1 MKLPL
6 IFNLSCMFRFTLFL
20 LIGILSLNSCKKE
33 EAQRPNV
40 VLIMTD
46 DQGWGDLSLHQN
58 PYVQTPNLDK
68 MAAAGA
74 SFERYYVSPLC
85 APTRASLLTGKYH
98 LRTGVTS
105 VTGGYERMRSEEIT
119 IAEVFKANGYATG
132 AFGKW
137 HNGEHFPEDP
147 IGQGFEEFYGFCA
160 GHWNNYVDSPVQS
173 QFEMIQSEGYLPDV
187 LTSKAIEFIDKNK
200 EESFLCYLPLNIPH
214 SPHQVADKYFDKYK
228 AMGLDDE
235 LSSIYGMVENIDE
248 NVGRVLQHLEDSDL
262 FENTIV
268 LFMSDNGPNGERFNG
283 NMKGI
288 KGHVDEGGVRSPL
301 FVNWKN
307 TISENFVISDL
318 AAHIDIF
325 PTLIELC
332 NLNVEKRPDFDGISI
347 ADLLTQKKKSLP
359 EREIYSIRSFDGT
372 SQTYPASVRTPQF
385 RWVTEKEGNRLYDM
399 VNDPEQ
405 KEDIVGKFPE
415 LNRQFA
421 DKFNAWYK
429 RATADLSEDSRIA
442 VPIGYKEVNR
452 VELQAPESRF
462 TGNVR
467 FFEGHGWAND
477 WLTDWK
483 SSADSI
489 WWELDAV
496 QSQQYE
502 VYVKYTCNEQNVGS
516 EFILSLNDQ
525 QFIAK
530 VTEAHDPK
538 PIYSPD
544 RIPRKEAYEKV
555 WKELKIGIIN
565 VPEGKQKVYLRAKK
579 IANETVS
586 DIKSL
591 VFRRVD

>member
-6 IFNLSCMFRFTLFL
+6 IFNHNSMFRITLFL
-20 LIGILSLNSCKKE
+20 LIGTLSLNSCKKE
-33 EAQRPNV
+33 ETQRPNV
-40 VLIMTD
+40 VLILTD
-46 DQGWGDLSLHQN
+46 DQGWGDLSLHKN

-105 VTGGYERMRSEEIT
+105 VTGGYERMRSEETT
-119 IAEVFKANGYATG
+119 IAEAFKANGYATG

-160 GHWNNYVDSPVQS
+160 GHWNNYFDSPVQS
-173 QFEMIQSEGYLPDV
+173 QFEMIESEGYLPDV
-187 LTSKAIEFIDKNK
+187 LTTKAIEFIDKNK
-200 EESFLCYLPLNIPH
+200 EESFFCYLPLNIPH
-214 SPHQVADKYFDKYK
+214 SPHQIADKYFDKYK

-235 LSSIYGMVENIDE
+235 LSSIYGMVENIDD
-248 NVGRVLQHLEDSDL
+248 NVGRVLKYLEESGL
-262 FENTIV
+262 SENTIV
-268 LFMSDNGPNGERFNG
+268 LFMSDNGPNGQRFNG

-347 ADLLTQKKKSLP
+347 ADLLTQKQKSLP

-372 SQTYPASVRTPQF
+372 SQPYPASVRTPQF
-385 RWVTEKEGNRLYDM
+385 RWVTEKDGNRLYNM
-399 VNDPEQ
+399 VSDPEQ
-405 KEDIVGKFPE
+405 KQDIIDEFPE
-415 LNRQFA
+415 LNRQFF

-442 VPIGYKEVNR
+442 VPIGYDEVNR

-462 TGNVR
+462 TGNIR

-483 SSADSI
+483 SSSDSI

-496 QSQQYE
+496 QSQQYD
-502 VYVKYTCNEQNVGS
+502 VFVKYACNEQNVGS
-516 EFILSLNDQ
+516 EFTLSLNDQ
-525 QFIAK
+525 QFSAK
-530 VTEAHDPK
+530 ITEVHDPK
-538 PIYSPD
+538 PIHSPD

-555 WKELKIGIIN
+555 WKEFKIGTIN
-565 VPEGKQKVYLRAKK
+565 VPEGKHKVYLRAKK
-579 IANETVS
+579 IANETVG
-586 DIKSL
+586 DIKGL

>member
-1 MKLPL
+1 
-6 IFNLSCMFRFTLFL
+6 MFRFYFL
-20 LIGILSLNSCKKE
+20 QLIVVISVFSCKSDEIK
-33 EAQRPNV
+33 RPNV
-40 VLIMTD
+40 VLIITD
-46 DQGWGDLSLHQN
+46 DQGWGDLSLHKN

-105 VTGGYERMRSEEIT
+105 VTGGYERMRSEEVT
-119 IAEVFKANGYATG
+119 IAEAFKANGYSTG

-160 GHWNNYVDSPVQS
+160 GHWNNYFDSPVQS
-173 QFEMIQSEGYLPDV
+173 QFEMIESEGYLPDV
-187 LTSKAIEFIDKNK
+187 LTSKAIDFIDKNSEK
-200 EESFLCYLPLNIPH
+200 PFFCYLPLNVPH

-228 AMGLDDE
+228 AMGLDNE
-235 LSSIYGMVENIDE
+235 LSSIYGMVENIDD
-248 NVGRVLQHLEDSDL
+248 NVGRVLKHLEENGLS
-262 FENTIV
+262 ENTIV
-268 LFMSDNGPNGERFNG
+268 LFMSDNGPNGQRFNG

-301 FVNWKN
+301 FVNWKS
-307 TISENFVISDL
+307 TISQNVVISDL

-325 PTLIELC
+325 PTLVELC
-332 NLNVEKRPDFDGISI
+332 NLEIKERPDFDGISI
-347 ADLLTQKKKSLP
+347 ADLLMQRKELLP
-359 EREIYSIRSFDGT
+359 EREIYSIRSFDGM
-372 SQTYPASVRTPQF
+372 SQPYPASIRTPQF

-399 VNDPEQ
+399 VKDPDQ
-405 KEDIVGKFPE
+405 KEDIIKSLPE

-421 DKFNAWYK
+421 DKFQAWYK
-429 RATADLSEDSRIA
+429 RATENLSEDSRIA
-442 VPIGYKEVNR
+442 VPIGYDEVNR

-483 SSADSI
+483 SPSDSI

-496 QSQQYE
+496 QSQQYD
-502 VYVKYTCNEQNVGS
+502 VFVKYTCDEKNVGS
-516 EFILSLNDQ
+516 EFTLSLNEQ
-525 QFIAK
+525 KLSTKI
-530 VTEAHDPK
+530 TEAHDPQS
-538 PIYSPD
+538 IFSPD
-544 RIPRKEAYEKV
+544 RVVRKEAYGKV
-555 WKELKIGIIN
+555 WKELKVGTMD
-565 VPEGKQKVYLRAKK
+565 VPAGQHKIYLRAKK
-579 IANETVS
+579 IANETVG
-586 DIKSL
+586 DVKGL
-591 VFRRVD
+591 VLRRVEK

>member
-1 MKLPL
+1 
-6 IFNLSCMFRFTLFL
+6 MFRITLFL
-20 LIGILSLNSCKKE
+20 LIGTLSLNSCKKE
-33 EAQRPNV
+33 ETQRPNV
-40 VLIMTD
+40 VLILTD
-46 DQGWGDLSLHQN
+46 DQGWGDLSLHKN

-105 VTGGYERMRSEEIT
+105 VTGGYERMRSEETT
-119 IAEVFKANGYATG
+119 IAEAFKANGYATG

-160 GHWNNYVDSPVQS
+160 GHWNNYFDSPVQS
-173 QFEMIQSEGYLPDV
+173 QFEMIESEGYLPDV
-187 LTSKAIEFIDKNK
+187 LTTKAIEFIDKNK
-200 EESFLCYLPLNIPH
+200 EESFFCYLPLNIPH
-214 SPHQVADKYFDKYK
+214 SPHQIADKYFDKYK

-235 LSSIYGMVENIDE
+235 LSSIYGMVENIDD
-248 NVGRVLQHLEDSDL
+248 NVGRVLKYLEESGL
-262 FENTIV
+262 SENTIV
-268 LFMSDNGPNGERFNG
+268 LFMSDNGPNGQRFNG

-347 ADLLTQKKKSLP
+347 ADLLTQKQKSLP

-372 SQTYPASVRTPQF
+372 SQPYPASVRTPQF
-385 RWVTEKEGNRLYDM
+385 RWVTEKDGNRLYNM
-399 VNDPEQ
+399 VSDPEQ
-405 KEDIVGKFPE
+405 KQDIIDEFPE
-415 LNRQFA
+415 LNRQFF

-442 VPIGYKEVNR
+442 VPIGYDEVNR

-462 TGNVR
+462 TGNIR

-483 SSADSI
+483 SSSDSI

-496 QSQQYE
+496 QSQQYD
-502 VYVKYTCNEQNVGS
+502 VFVKYACNEQNVGS
-516 EFILSLNDQ
+516 EFTLSLNDQ
-525 QFIAK
+525 QFSAK
-530 VTEAHDPK
+530 ITEVHDPK
-538 PIYSPD
+538 PIHSPD

-555 WKELKIGIIN
+555 WKEFKIGTIN
-565 VPEGKQKVYLRAKK
+565 VPEGKHKVYLRAKK
-579 IANETVS
+579 IANETVG
-586 DIKSL
+586 DIKGL

>member
-1 MKLPL
+1 
-6 IFNLSCMFRFTLFL
+6 MFRITLFL
-20 LIGILSLNSCKKE
+20 LIGTLSLNSCKKE
-33 EAQRPNV
+33 ETQRPNV
-40 VLIMTD
+40 VLILTD
-46 DQGWGDLSLHQN
+46 DQGWGDLSLHKN

-105 VTGGYERMRSEEIT
+105 VTGGYERMRSEETT
-119 IAEVFKANGYATG
+119 IAEAFKANGYATG

-160 GHWNNYVDSPVQS
+160 GHWNNYFDSPVQS
-173 QFEMIQSEGYLPDV
+173 QFEMIESEGYLPDV
-187 LTSKAIEFIDKNK
+187 LTTKAIEFIDKNK
-200 EESFLCYLPLNIPH
+200 EESFFCYLPLNIPH
-214 SPHQVADKYFDKYK
+214 SPHQIADKYFDKYK

-235 LSSIYGMVENIDE
+235 LSSIYGMVENIDD
-248 NVGRVLQHLEDSDL
+248 NVGRVLKYLEESGL
-262 FENTIV
+262 SENTIV
-268 LFMSDNGPNGERFNG
+268 LFMSDNGPNGQRFNG

-347 ADLLTQKKKSLP
+347 ADLLTQKQKSLP

-372 SQTYPASVRTPQF
+372 SQPYPASVRTPQF
-385 RWVTEKEGNRLYDM
+385 RWVTEKDGNRLYNM
-399 VNDPEQ
+399 VSDPEQ
-405 KEDIVGKFPE
+405 KQDIIDEFPE
-415 LNRQFA
+415 LNRQFF

-442 VPIGYKEVNR
+442 VPIGYDEVNR

-462 TGNVR
+462 TGNIR

-483 SSADSI
+483 SSSDSI

-496 QSQQYE
+496 QSQQYD
-502 VYVKYTCNEQNVGS
+502 VFVKYACNEQNVGS
-516 EFILSLNDQ
+516 EFTLSLNDQ
-525 QFIAK
+525 QFSAK
-530 VTEAHDPK
+530 ITEAHDPK
-538 PIYSPD
+538 PIHSPD

-555 WKELKIGIIN
+555 WKEFKIGTIN
-565 VPEGKQKVYLRAKK
+565 VPEGKHKVYLRAKK
-579 IANETVS
+579 IANETVG
-586 DIKSL
+586 DIKGL